1 MSLHDK
7 GAGFIRS
14 LRPCRMLWDVLAHY
28 GTLSEEV
35 REVALLYVETVDFAH
50 TFEDGR
56 TVSRA
61 LGLLDPL
68 VVFVDKAHQ

>member
-1 MSLHDK
+1 MKPAPFSLL
-7 GAGFIRS
+7 GSA
-14 LRPCRMLWDVLAHY
+14 LAHD

-35 REVALLYVETVDFAH
+35 GEVALLYVETVDFAH

-61 LGLLDPL
+61 LGLLDSL
-68 VVFVDKAHQ
+68 VVFVDEAHQ